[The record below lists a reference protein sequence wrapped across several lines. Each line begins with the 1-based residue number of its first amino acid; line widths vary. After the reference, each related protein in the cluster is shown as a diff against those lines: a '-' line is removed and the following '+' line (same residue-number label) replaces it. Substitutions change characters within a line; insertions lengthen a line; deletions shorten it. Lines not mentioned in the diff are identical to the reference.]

1 MTEKKEM
8 TWKSHP
14 IVDFFPKS
22 ILAVIAVVGL
32 SLLFGFAFANAGFGI
47 VAFVIL
53 FLSMLTYF
61 CPVYYRIDE
70 STLTVQFLILTH
82 KRSLKEFR
90 SYYHNSAGVNF
101 STFSSPS
108 RLDSFRGNYVRFNS
122 NRDEVLA
129 FLKDVFPKEE
139 KSEE

>member
-1 MTEKKEM
+1 MTEKKEIS
-8 TWKSHP
+8 WKSHP

-22 ILAVIAVVGL
+22 ILAVIAVVGFSFL
-32 SLLFGFAFANAGFGI
+32 IGYAFANAGFGLI
-47 VAFVIL
+47 AFVIL

-61 CPVYYRIDE
+61 CPVYYHIDE
-70 STLTVQFLILTH
+70 NTLTVQFLILTH
-82 KRSLKEFR
+82 KRILKEFR
-90 SYYHNSAGVNF
+90 SYYYNASGVNF

-108 RLDSFRGNYVRFNS
+108 PLDSFRGNFVRFNF